1 MPCNILTDSSSTL
14 SGDAIEKPCI
24 LGYLE
29 AQADTCYF
37 DMNIQLHIW
46 ISSAALLFL
55 SRLQVHRSGHRT
67 SAPSFGKRIRKRCST
82 GMGVVHGAV
91 FFFLGRNIL
100 KGEEE
105 DIRFWSF
112 LHVHNVEHSWAT
124 VCATALF
131 QCKTYSY
138 FTRKKTTFHQL
149 PNFHYL
155 GSHLHGWPRAIS
167 QVEKLVALCKVEAKD
182 GLAAPCQWHHP
193 LWFLMSGKWSSGPK
207 KRYPNLLL
215 DGIFD
220 GLHDAESSHWDSLY
234 QIYMFSSSVKRM
246 NSEVRSTETCSAEF
260 FSFRG

>member
-112 LHVHNVEHSWAT
+112 LHVHNFEHSWAT
-124 VCATALF
+124 VGATALF
-131 QCKTYSY
+131 QCQTYSY
-138 FTRKKTTFHQL
+138 VSGKTDFPSTSELPLFREPPPWMTKGRFSGGEAGGLVQGGGQGWIGSVLPMASSIVVFDEWEVKLRIQKKISQL
-149 PNFHYL
+149 TSWWNLWRTPWCWKLPLRFL
-155 GSHLHGWPRAIS
+155 VSHLHVQLIR
-167 QVEKLVALCKVEAKD
+167 
-182 GLAAPCQWHHP
+182 
-193 LWFLMSGKWSSGPK
+193 
-207 KRYPNLLL
+207 
-215 DGIFD
+215 
-220 GLHDAESSHWDSLY
+220 
-234 QIYMFSSSVKRM
+234 
-246 NSEVRSTETCSAEF
+246 
-260 FSFRG
+260 